1 MKGFSK
7 EMTKKLPVESFIPFA
22 EQLATLSGEIIRK
35 YFRKPLD
42 AQQKEDLTPVT
53 KADREIERTLRAY
66 IHQTYPEHGIIGEE
80 YEPTGGAAEYK
91 WIIDPIDGTK
101 SFMIGKP
108 IFGTLISLVH
118 DDEPILGIIDQPIL
132 GERWTGVK
140 GFATNFNYNPIRT
153 RACASLADAMF
164 STTSPTMFKGDDRHK
179 FERVRESAK
188 YVTYGGDCYSYGLLS
203 SGFVDAIIET
213 DLKPHDFCALAPII
227 KGAHGIFTDWE
238 GNPVTLK
245 SDGRVIAT
253 GDRRVHDEIL
263 ALVS

>member
-1 MKGFSK
+1 
-7 EMTKKLPVESFIPFA
+7 MTKTSNGSVATPESFIPFA
-22 EQLATLSGEIIRK
+22 EQLATISGEIIRK

-42 AQQKEDLTPVT
+42 AEQKEDLSPVT

-80 YEPTGGAAEYK
+80 FDPTLADAPYK

-118 DDEPILGIIDQPIL
+118 GDEPILGIIDQPIL

-140 GFATNFNYNPIRT
+140 GFATNFNYDPIRT
-153 RACASLADAMF
+153 RGCESLGAAML
-164 STTSPTMFKGDDRHK
+164 STTSPNMFKGPDRDT
-179 FERVRESAK
+179 FERVREAAR
-188 YVTYGGDCYSYGLLS
+188 YVTYGGDCYSYGLLA
-203 SGFVDAIIET
+203 SGFIDVIIET

-227 KGAHGIFTDWE
+227 RGAHGIFTDWE
-238 GNPVTLK
+238 GNPITRI

-253 GDRRVHDEIL
+253 GDRRTHDEVL
-263 ALVS
+263 AIING